1 MILFSLKLIFI
12 FSQKTDYVTS
22 NHLKGIINILEERE
36 NFMETILNA
45 LNPSQREAVE
55 HIDGAML
62 ILAGAGSGKTKT
74 LTTRLAYLVGEV
86 GIDPA
91 NTLTLTFTNKAASEM
106 RERALKLMPSRVS
119 YPPLLCTFHKF
130 GLLFLKFHIEKLGR
144 SNGFVIIDSDDKKR
158 LIRAIAKEKKIDLNL
173 AFIASEI
180 SKYKN
185 SILSPELVLE
195 KAELPDYKKIASIYV
210 DYQKNIEENNLVDFD
225 DLLMLTY
232 KILSENDDLRKETS
246 NRYKYIMVDEYQDT
260 NELQFQLLELLS
272 SEHNNLCVVGDDDQS
287 IYGWRGANIRNILE
301 FSNNF
306 ETCKTVKLETNY
318 RSTEPIL
325 KAANTLIEHNSTR
338 LGKKLTSHK
347 GAGDDVKLLHSLDES
362 MEAKAI
368 AHAIQKLLDEGTDP
382 DEIAVLY
389 RINALSRSLEEGFSK
404 AGLGFKLIGGMRFYE
419 RAEIKD
425 LISYLRVLSNP
436 HDDFSLVRIINKP
449 KRGIGKASIEK
460 LQKAAFDTKDS
471 LYGYV
476 QKMTLGEVD
485 TIVSKKVSTSLAQL
499 VQDIAFLQEA
509 LQSELGNFI
518 TLFEERIKLKDH
530 YAGMVDGMDRILNI
544 DEFYGYFRDAI
555 IKNPDLTLDEFL
567 NDISLQSDQDQIEE
581 NAITIMSIHAAKGL
595 EFEHLFVIGL
605 EEEFF
610 PLLGEG
616 CNMEEERR
624 LGYVAITRA
633 KSDLTL
639 CYVDSRFYKG
649 RRKMID
655 KSRFLGEAGLIQ
667 DTSLKITK
675 QADFKKGDLVKHK
688 IFGIGRV
695 QAANKSG
702 KEYKLLINFGGNKK
716 EILSSFVQSI

>member
-1 MILFSLKLIFI
+1 M
-12 FSQKTDYVTS
+12 
-22 NHLKGIINILEERE
+22 EE
-36 NFMETILNA
+36 ILNA
-45 LNPSQREAVE
+45 LNPSQQEAVK
-55 HIDGAML
+55 HIDGAIL

-74 LTTRLAYLVGEV
+74 LTTRLAYLIGEV

-91 NTLTLTFTNKAASEM
+91 NTLTLTFTNKAAFEM
-106 RERALKLMPSRVS
+106 RERALRLIPSNVS

-144 SNGFVIIDSDDKKR
+144 SNNFVIIDSDDKKR
-158 LIRAIAKEKKIDLNL
+158 LLRSITKELKIDLNTS
-173 AFIASEI
+173 FVASEI

-185 SILSPELVLE
+185 SILSPEIVTQ
-195 KAELPDYKKIASIYV
+195 KAELPEYKKIAKIYTN
-210 DYQKNIEENNLVDFD
+210 YQANIEENNLVDFD

-232 KILSENDDLRKETS
+232 KILSENDTLRKETS

-260 NELQFQLLELLS
+260 NELQFQLLRLLS

-301 FSNNF
+301 FSNKF
-306 ETCKTVKLETNY
+306 KECKTVKLEINY

-325 KAANTLIEHNSTR
+325 GAANALIEHNSTR

-347 GAGDDVKLLHSLDES
+347 GKGKGKEVKLLHSLDEL
-362 MEAKAI
+362 MEAKTI
-368 AHAIQKLLDEGTDP
+368 AHTIQKLLAENTSP

-404 AGLGFKLIGGMRFYE
+404 SGLAFKLIGGMRFYE

-425 LISYLRVLSNP
+425 IISYFRVISNP
-436 HDDFSLVRIINKP
+436 HDDFSLLRIINKP
-449 KRGIGKASIEK
+449 KRGIGKASVEK
-460 LQKAAFDTKDS
+460 LQHAAFEKKLS
-471 LYGYV
+471 LFEYISASCSGDFPTV
-476 QKMTLGEVD
+476 
-485 TIVSKKVSTSLAQL
+485 VSKKVLAALSKFQE
-499 VQDIAFLQEA
+499 DISNLRNEA
-509 LQSELGNFI
+509 RIALNNFI
-518 TLFEERIKLKDH
+518 TLFDESIGLKDH
-530 YAGMVDGMDRILNI
+530 YSGMIDGIDRILNI
-544 DEFYGYFRDAI
+544 DEFYGYFRDAAL
-555 IKNPDLTLDEFL
+555 KNPQLTLDEFL
-567 NDISLQSDQDQIEE
+567 NDISLQSDQDQIED
-581 NAITIMSIHAAKGL
+581 NAITIMSIHASKGL

-639 CYVDSRFYKG
+639 CYTDSRFYKG
-649 RRKMID
+649 RRKTID
-655 KSRFLGEAGLIQ
+655 KSRFLGEAGLIK

-675 QADFKKGDLVKHK
+675 QAAFKKGDLVKHK

>member
-1 MILFSLKLIFI
+1 
-12 FSQKTDYVTS
+12 
-22 NHLKGIINILEERE
+22 
-36 NFMETILNA
+36 METILNA

-185 SILSPELVLE
+185 SILSPELVVE

-301 FSNNF
+301 FSSNF

-460 LQKAAFDTKDS
+460 LQKASFDTKES

-476 QKMTLGEVD
+476 KKMTLGEVE

-499 VQDIAFLQEA
+499 VKDIEFLQEA

-544 DEFYGYFRDAI
+544 DEFYGYFRDAV

-675 QADFKKGDLVKHK
+675 QAAFKKGDLVKHK

>member
-1 MILFSLKLIFI
+1 MK
-12 FSQKTDYVTS
+12 
-22 NHLKGIINILEERE
+22 E
-36 NFMETILNA
+36 ILNT
-45 LNPSQREAVE
+45 LNKSQREAVE

-74 LTTRLAYLVGEV
+74 LTARLAYLVGEV

-91 NTLTLTFTNKAASEM
+91 NTLTLTFTNKAAAEM
-106 RERALKLMPSRVS
+106 RERAFKLMPNKVS

-130 GLLFLKFHIEKLGR
+130 GLLFLKFHIEKIGR
-144 SNGFVIIDSDDKKR
+144 ANTFVIIDSDDKKR
-158 LIRAIAKEKKIDLNL
+158 LLRSIAKELKIELNL
-173 AFIASEI
+173 SFIASEI

-185 SILSPELVLE
+185 SILSPEIVIQ
-195 KAELPDYKKIASIYV
+195 KAELSDYKQIAKIYEV
-210 DYQKNIEENNLVDFD
+210 YQAHIEESNLVDFD

-232 KILSENDDLRKETS
+232 KILDENEELRKETS

-260 NELQFQLLELLS
+260 NELQYRILEHLC
-272 SEHNNLCVVGDDDQS
+272 SEHENICVVGDDDQS

-301 FSNNF
+301 FASNFKN
-306 ETCKTVKLETNY
+306 TKTIKLETNY

-347 GAGDDVKLLHSLDES
+347 GKGQEVKLLHSLDES
-362 MEAKAI
+362 LEAKSI
-368 AHAIQKLLDEGTDP
+368 AHEVQKLLDKGTNP

-404 AGLGFKLIGGMRFYE
+404 EGLSFKLIGGMRFYE

-425 LISYLRVLSNP
+425 IISYLRVLSNP
-436 HDDFSLVRIINKP
+436 HDDFSLIRIINKP
-449 KRGIGKASIEK
+449 KRGIGKASIDK
-460 LQKAAFDTKDS
+460 LKKAAFDNKMSIFGYIEQS
-471 LYGYV
+471 LAGQQELV
-476 QKMTLGEVD
+476 
-485 TIVSKKVSTSLAQL
+485 ISKKVSQSLTKL
-499 VQDIAFLQEA
+499 LEDIKVLKSEA
-509 LQSELGNFI
+509 ETTLGNFI
-518 TLFEERIKLKDH
+518 TLFDERIKLKDH
-530 YAGMVDGMDRILNI
+530 YASMVDGFERIMNI
-544 DEFYGYFRDAI
+544 DEFYGYFRDAVV
-555 IKNPDLTLDEFL
+555 KNPDLTLDEFL

-667 DTSLKITK
+667 DASLKITK
-675 QADFKKGDLVKHK
+675 ASSFKKGDLVKHK

>member
-1 MILFSLKLIFI
+1 
-12 FSQKTDYVTS
+12 
-22 NHLKGIINILEERE
+22 
-36 NFMETILNA
+36 MEQILNE

-74 LTTRLAYLVGEV
+74 LTARLAYLVGEV

-91 NTLTLTFTNKAASEM
+91 NTLTLTFTNKAAAEM
-106 RERALKLMPSRVS
+106 RERALKLMPKKVS

-144 SNGFVIIDSDDKKR
+144 KNTFVIIDSDDKKR
-158 LIRAIAKEKKIDLNL
+158 LLRSIAKELKIDLNI

-185 SILSPELVLE
+185 SLLTPEVVLQ
-195 KAELPDYKKIASIYV
+195 KAELSDYKQVAKIYEK
-210 DYQKNIEENNLVDFD
+210 YQANIEENNLVDFD

-232 KILSENDDLRKETS
+232 KILDENEALRKETS

-260 NELQFQLLELLS
+260 NELQYRLLEHLC
-272 SEHNNLCVVGDDDQS
+272 SEHENICVVGDDDQS

-301 FSNNF
+301 FAENF
-306 ETCKTVKLETNY
+306 ESTKTVKLETNY

-325 KAANTLIEHNSTR
+325 KAANTLIEHNSAR

-347 GAGDDVKLLHSLDES
+347 GPGDDVKLLHSLDES

-368 AHAIQKLLDEGTDP
+368 AHAIHKLIDNGADP

-389 RINALSRSLEEGFSK
+389 RINALSRSLEEGFTK
-404 AGLGFKLIGGMRFYE
+404 EGLGFKLIGGMRFYE

-425 LISYLRVLSNP
+425 VISYFRVLANP
-436 HDDFSLVRIINKP
+436 HDDFSLIRIINKP

-460 LQKAAFDTKDS
+460 LQKAAFDAQLS
-471 LYGYV
+471 LYAYIEQSVSGKQPLV
-476 QKMTLGEVD
+476 
-485 TIVSKKVSTSLAQL
+485 ISKKVAASLSKL
-499 VQDIAFLQEA
+499 VENVRVLQDEIKN
-509 LQSELGNFI
+509 SLGNFI
-518 TLFEERIKLKDH
+518 TLFEERMKLKDH
-530 YAGMVDGMDRILNI
+530 YASMVDGFDRIMNI
-544 DEFYGYFRDAI
+544 DEFYGYFRDAVV
-555 IKNPDLTLDEFL
+555 KNPDTTLDEFL

-581 NAITIMSIHAAKGL
+581 DAITIMSIHAAKGL

-667 DTSLKITK
+667 DASLKITK
-675 QADFKKGDLVKHK
+675 SSAFKKGDLVKHK

>member
-1 MILFSLKLIFI
+1 
-12 FSQKTDYVTS
+12 
-22 NHLKGIINILEERE
+22 
-36 NFMETILNA
+36 MEKILNE
-45 LNPSQREAVE
+45 LNPAQKEAVE
-55 HIDGAML
+55 HIDGPML

-74 LTTRLAYLVGEV
+74 LTSRLAYLVGV
-86 GIDPA
+86 IGIDPA
-91 NTLTLTFTNKAASEM
+91 NTLTLTFTNKAATEM
-106 RERALKLMPSRVS
+106 RERALKLMSNKVS

-144 SNGFVIIDSDDKKR
+144 SNAFVIIDSDDKKR
-158 LIRAIAKEKKIDLNL
+158 LLRSIAKELKIDLNL
-173 AFIASEI
+173 SFIASEI

-185 SILSPELVLE
+185 SLLSPEVVLE
-195 KAELPDYKKIASIYV
+195 KAELPDYKKIANIYV
-210 DYQKNIEENNLVDFD
+210 KYQANIEENNLVDFD

-232 KILSENDDLRKETS
+232 KILSENDALRKETS

-301 FSNNF
+301 FATNF

-325 KAANTLIEHNSTR
+325 NAANTLIEHNSTR
-338 LGKKLTSHK
+338 LGKKLHSHK
-347 GAGDDVKLLHSLDES
+347 GKGKEVKLLHSLDES

-368 AHAIQKLLDEGTDP
+368 AREVQKLLDAGTDP

-389 RINALSRSLEEGFSK
+389 RINALSLSLEEGFTK
-404 AGLGFKLIGGMRFYE
+404 EGVGFKLIGGMRFYE

-425 LISYLRVLSNP
+425 IISYLRVLSNP
-436 HDDFSLVRIINKP
+436 NDDFSLVRIINKP

-460 LQKAAFDTKDS
+460 LQKAAFDVHLSLYSYIERSLAGEYPLVISKKIATSLTALVESIKLLQDS
-471 LYGYV
+471 L
-476 QKMTLGEVD
+476 KN
-485 TIVSKKVSTSLAQL
+485 
-499 VQDIAFLQEA
+499 
-509 LQSELGNFI
+509 ELGNFI
-518 TLFEERIKLKDH
+518 NLFEEHIKLKDH

-544 DEFYGYFRDAI
+544 DEFYGYFRDAV

-581 NAITIMSIHAAKGL
+581 DAITIMSIHAAKGL

-655 KSRFLGEAGLIQ
+655 KSRFLGEAGLIK
-667 DTSLKITK
+667 DASLKITK
-675 QADFKKGDLVKHK
+675 QAAFKKGDLVKHK

>member
-1 MILFSLKLIFI
+1 
-12 FSQKTDYVTS
+12 
-22 NHLKGIINILEERE
+22 
-36 NFMETILNA
+36 METILNA

-91 NTLTLTFTNKAASEM
+91 NTLTLTFTNKAAAEM
-106 RERALKLMPSRVS
+106 RERALKLMPSKVS

-185 SILSPELVLE
+185 SILSPEVVVE

-210 DYQKNIEENNLVDFD
+210 AYQKNIEENNLVDFD

-232 KILSENDDLRKETS
+232 KILSENDTLRKETS
-246 NRYKYIMVDEYQDT
+246 MRYQYIMVDEYQDT

-301 FSNNF
+301 FASNF
-306 ETCKTVKLETNY
+306 EKCKTVKLETNY

-368 AHAIQKLLDEGTDP
+368 AHAIQKLLDEGADP

-389 RINALSRSLEEGFSK
+389 RINALSRSLEEGFTK
-404 AGLGFKLIGGMRFYE
+404 AGLAFKLIGGMRFYE

-425 LISYLRVLSNP
+425 IISYFRVLSNP
-436 HDDFSLVRIINKP
+436 YDDFSLIRIINKP
-449 KRGIGKASIEK
+449 KRGIGKASIDK
-460 LQKAAFDTKDS
+460 LQAAAFEAKVS
-471 LYGYV
+471 LFEYIV
-476 QKMTLGEVD
+476 KSLNGELPLV
-485 TIVSKKVSTSLAQL
+485 ISKKVATSLGKL
-499 VQDIAFLQEA
+499 VEDIKLLQIEI
-509 LQSELGNFI
+509 SETLGNFI
-518 TLFEERIKLKDH
+518 TLFDERIKLKDH

-544 DEFYGYFRDAI
+544 DEFYGYFRDAV

-581 NAITIMSIHAAKGL
+581 DAITIMSIHAAKGL

-616 CNMEEERR
+616 SNMEEERR

-675 QADFKKGDLVKHK
+675 QAAFKKGDLVKHK

>member
-1 MILFSLKLIFI
+1 
-12 FSQKTDYVTS
+12 
-22 NHLKGIINILEERE
+22 
-36 NFMETILNA
+36 MEQILNE

-74 LTTRLAYLVGEV
+74 LTARLAYLVGEV

-91 NTLTLTFTNKAASEM
+91 NTLTLTFTNKAAAEM
-106 RERALKLMPSRVS
+106 RERALKLMPTKVS

-144 SNGFVIIDSDDKKR
+144 DNNFVIIDSDDKKR
-158 LIRAIAKEKKIDLNL
+158 LLRSIAKELKIDLNL
-173 AFIASEI
+173 SFIASEI

-185 SILSPELVLE
+185 SLLTPEVVIQ
-195 KAELPDYKKIASIYV
+195 KAELPDYKKVARIYEQ
-210 DYQKNIEENNLVDFD
+210 YQANIEENNLVDFD

-232 KILSENDDLRKETS
+232 QILDENEALRRETS

-260 NELQFQLLELLS
+260 NELQFRLLEHLC

-301 FSNNF
+301 FADRF
-306 ETCKTVKLETNY
+306 ENTKTVKLETNY

-338 LGKKLTSHK
+338 LGKKLVSHK
-347 GAGDDVKLLHSLDES
+347 GEGKEVKLLHSLDES

-368 AHAIQKLLDEGTDP
+368 AHEIHDLIDSGVDP

-389 RINALSRSLEEGFSK
+389 RINALSRSLEEGFTK
-404 AGLGFKLIGGMRFYE
+404 EGLAFKLIGGMRFYE

-425 LISYLRVLSNP
+425 IISYFRVLANP
-436 HDDFSLVRIINKP
+436 HDDFSLIRIINKP

-460 LQKAAFDTKDS
+460 LQKAAFDAQIS
-471 LYGYV
+471 LYEYIE
-476 QKMTLGEVD
+476 QSIKGELPLA
-485 TIVSKKVSTSLAQL
+485 VSKKVATALAKLVEDIQL
-499 VQDIAFLQEA
+499 LREETQRA
-509 LQSELGNFI
+509 LGNFI

-530 YAGMVDGMDRILNI
+530 YAAMVDGFDRILNI
-544 DEFYGYFRDAI
+544 DEFYGYFRDAV

-616 CNMEEERR
+616 SNMEEERR

-655 KSRFLGEAGLIQ
+655 KSRFLGEAGLIS

-675 QADFKKGDLVKHK
+675 SAAFKKGDLVKHK

>member
-1 MILFSLKLIFI
+1 
-12 FSQKTDYVTS
+12 
-22 NHLKGIINILEERE
+22 
-36 NFMETILNA
+36 MEHILNE

-74 LTTRLAYLVGEV
+74 LTARLAYLVGEV

-91 NTLTLTFTNKAASEM
+91 NTLTLTFTNKAASQM
-106 RERALKLMPSRVS
+106 RERALKLMPTKVS

-144 SNGFVIIDSDDKKR
+144 SNSFVIIDSDDKKR
-158 LIRAIAKEKKIDLNL
+158 LLRSIAKELKIDLNIS
-173 AFIASEI
+173 FIASEI

-185 SILSPELVLE
+185 SLLSPETVIQ
-195 KAELPDYKKIASIYV
+195 KAELPDYKKVAKIYAL
-210 DYQKNIEENNLVDFD
+210 YQANIEENNLVDFD

-232 KILSENDDLRKETS
+232 KILDENEELRKETS

-260 NELQFQLLELLS
+260 NELQFRLLEHLC
-272 SEHNNLCVVGDDDQS
+272 SEHGNLCVVGDDDQS

-301 FSNNF
+301 FADNF
-306 ETCKTVKLETNY
+306 KDTKTVKLETNY
-318 RSTEPIL
+318 RSTNPIL

-338 LGKKLTSHK
+338 LGKKLTSYK
-347 GAGDDVKLLHSLDES
+347 GAGEDVKLLHSLDES

-368 AHAIQKLLDEGTDP
+368 AHQIHKLIDKGVDP

-389 RINALSRSLEEGFSK
+389 RINALSRSLEEGFTKES
-404 AGLGFKLIGGMRFYE
+404 LSFKLIGGMRFYE

-425 LISYLRVLSNP
+425 IISYFRVLANP
-436 HDDFSLVRIINKP
+436 HDDFSLLRIINKP

-460 LQKAAFDTKDS
+460 LQKAAFDTQLS
-471 LYGYV
+471 LYGYIEQSV
-476 QKMTLGEVD
+476 SGKLPLV
-485 TIVSKKVSTSLAQL
+485 ISKKVAASLTKL
-499 VQDIAFLQEA
+499 VEDIKVLQEEG
-509 LQSELGNFI
+509 QNTLGNFI
-518 TLFEERIKLKDH
+518 TLFEERINLKDH
-530 YAGMVDGMDRILNI
+530 YTSMVDGFERIMNI
-544 DEFYGYFRDAI
+544 DEFYGYFRDAV

-675 QADFKKGDLVKHK
+675 SSAYKKGDLVKHK

>member
-1 MILFSLKLIFI
+1 MESIF
-12 FSQKTDYVTS
+12 
-22 NHLKGIINILEERE
+22 NE
-36 NFMETILNA
+36 
-45 LNPSQREAVE
+45 LNPAQREAVE
-55 HIDGAML
+55 HIDGPML

-74 LTTRLAYLVGEV
+74 LTSRLAYLVGEV

-106 RERALKLMPSRVS
+106 RERALKLINNHTS

-130 GLLFLKFHIEKLGR
+130 GLLFLKFHIERLGR
-144 SNGFVIIDSDDKKR
+144 NNGFVIIDSDDKKR
-158 LIRAIAKEKKIDLNL
+158 LLRSIAKELKVDLNL
-173 AFIASEI
+173 SFIASEI

-185 SILSPELVLE
+185 SILSPEVVLE

-210 DYQKNIEENNLVDFD
+210 KYQVNIEENNLVDFD

-232 KILSENDDLRKETS
+232 KILNENDDLRKETS

-260 NELQFQLLELLS
+260 NELQFQLLELLTC
-272 SEHNNLCVVGDDDQS
+272 EHNNLCVVGDDDQS

-301 FSNNF
+301 FASNFNN
-306 ETCKTVKLETNY
+306 CKTVKLETNY

-347 GAGDDVKLLHSLDES
+347 GPGNDVKLLHSLDES
-362 MEAKAI
+362 MESKAI
-368 AHAIQKLLDEGTDP
+368 AKEVQRLLNTGTNP

-404 AGLGFKLIGGMRFYE
+404 EGVSFKLIGGMRFYE

-425 LISYLRVLSNP
+425 IISYLRVLSNP
-436 HDDFSLVRIINKP
+436 HDDFSLLRIINKP

-460 LQKAAFDTKDS
+460 LQLAAFNAQIS
-471 LYGYV
+471 LFGYIE
-476 QKMTLGEVD
+476 KSLKGELPLV
-485 TIVSKKVSTSLAQL
+485 ISKKIATSLTIL
-499 VQDIAFLQEA
+499 LEGIYILQES
-509 LQSELGNFI
+509 LSSELGNFI
-518 TLFEERIKLKDH
+518 SLFEEHIKLKDH
-530 YAGMVDGMDRILNI
+530 YIGMVDGIDRLLNI
-544 DEFYGYFRDAI
+544 DEFYGFFRDAV
-555 IKNPDLTLDEFL
+555 IKNPDLSLDVFL
-567 NDISLQSDQDQIEE
+567 NDISLQSDQDQIED
-581 NAITIMSIHAAKGL
+581 NAITIMSIHASKGL
-595 EFEHLFVIGL
+595 EFEHVYVIGL

-616 CNMEEERR
+616 SNMEEERR

-675 QADFKKGDLVKHK
+675 QAAYKKGDLVKHK

-702 KEYKLLINFGGNKK
+702 HEYKLLINFGGNKK